1 MNATIPLGRIAG
13 VRVGLHWSVAG
24 IVALVAVGLAYVQL
38 PTAFPGHSPFSYALA
53 GVAAA
58 ALLLGSLLTHELA
71 HAVVARRNAV
81 DVDGITL
88 WLLGGVAHLRG
99 EARTPGADL
108 RIAGIGPMTS
118 GALALAFGL
127 LGWLVH
133 LAGAHVLIVAVL
145 GYMALLNIVLAVFN
159 VLPAAPLDGGRVLR
173 AVLWWWRG
181 DRYRAALW
189 SARAGLGLGGL
200 LVLGGVVQLARQ
212 SAEGLWSTLLGL
224 FLLAMAGAETRQA
237 RIAAAL
243 ASTLV
248 GDVMSHPVETASG
261 HSTVEKL
268 LSGSAAPLRHQQV
281 PIVDHAGSVQGVVSL
296 RRLHAVPADQRSTTT
311 LREVAAPMERV
322 PTARTDEP
330 LSGMLARLSSITDG
344 HILVLSGSDVLG
356 IIAPSDINRVA
367 AERGLPT
374 ALPGVTPSPKATEPP
389 PNWWYPGQQG
399 PR

>member
-1 MNATIPLGRIAG
+1 MNGTIPLGRIAR
-13 VRVGLHWSVAG
+13 VQVGLHWSVAG
-24 IVALVAVGLAYVQL
+24 IVALVAIGLASVQL
-38 PTAFPGHSPFSYALA
+38 PAAFPGYSPFSYALA
-53 GVAAA
+53 GSTAAT
-58 ALLLGSLLTHELA
+58 LLLGSLLAHELA

-108 RIAGIGPMTS
+108 RIAGIGPVTS

-127 LGWLVH
+127 LGWLMH

-145 GYMALLNIVLAVFN
+145 GYLALLNVVLAVFN
-159 VLPAAPLDGGRVLR
+159 LLPAAPLDGGRVLR

-200 LVLGGVVQLARQ
+200 LVLGGVFQLARQ
-212 SAEGLWSTLLGL
+212 STEGLWWILLGL

-237 RIAAAL
+237 RIASAL

-248 GDVMSHPVETASG
+248 GEVMSHPVETASG
-261 HSTVEKL
+261 HSTVEQV
-268 LSGSAAPLRHQQV
+268 LSGSATPPQHHQL
-281 PIVDHAGSVQGVVSL
+281 PIVDHAGSVEGVVSL
-296 RRLHAVPADQRSTTT
+296 RRLHAVPQSQRSTTT
-311 LREVAAPMERV
+311 LREIAAPMERV
-322 PTARTDEP
+322 PTARPDEP
-330 LSGMLARLSSITDG
+330 LSAMLARLSATTDG

-356 IIAPSDINRVA
+356 IIAPSDINHTA

-374 ALPGVTPSPKATEPP
+374 ALPGIAPSPKATEPP